1 MTSLRVV
8 ALMKDADAIV
18 CAAGA
23 YALWHHTA
31 IDGKAAEVVKAGG
44 VEALVAAL
52 SAHLGDA
59 EVCTRV
65 AAALCE
71 LALNGKAAEVMA
83 SVPLLVQVHRNHSGN
98 AKRLAGIALDA
109 LGYTNDGKKK

>member
-23 YALWHHTA
+23 NALGYHTA
-31 IDGKAAEVVKAGG
+31 DGKAAEVVKAGG

-59 EVCTRV
+59 KVCAQV
-65 AAALCE
+65 ARALYY
-71 LALNGKAAEVMA
+71 LADKGKAAEVMA
-83 SVPLLVQVHRNHSGN
+83 SVPLLVQVHRNHSGD
-98 AKRLAGIALDA
+98 AKRLAGRALDA